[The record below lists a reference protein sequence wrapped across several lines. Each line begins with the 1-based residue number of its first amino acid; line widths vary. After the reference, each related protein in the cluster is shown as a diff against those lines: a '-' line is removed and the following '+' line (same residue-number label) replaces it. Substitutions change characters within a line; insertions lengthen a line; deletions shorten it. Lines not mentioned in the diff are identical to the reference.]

1 MSASAPMPAAMPAPM
16 PTAMPSAMPPAANK
30 PKSMLN
36 MLSSLNPFGPKTG
49 GSRRRNRRKMTRRGR
64 RITRNMRK
72 RRGSRNMR
80 R

>member
-1 MSASAPMPAAMPAPM
+1 MF
-16 PTAMPSAMPPAANK
+16 
-30 PKSMLN
+30 N

-49 GSRRRNRRKMTRRGR
+49 GSRRKNRRKMTRRGR
-64 RITRNMRK
+64 KMTRNMRK